1 MSTVKTFDD
10 KEQLA
15 HAAAEAAVDILRTS
29 IDTHGSAT
37 WILAGGSTPLAAYQI
52 IATNHSDA
60 IDWTKV
66 TVMLGDERM
75 GPMDGPFNNWHAID
89 TILAPLPVRR
99 LRPRS
104 DLSAEESAR
113 DYETYFSL
121 IPKSDNGLP
130 RLDLVWLGVGDD
142 GHTLSLFPGHNS
154 MFPSGNLIIP
164 VHDSPKPPR
173 DRISFSLRSLQGA
186 KNTMVLASGHE
197 KHAAVHG
204 ALSGNN
210 LPIAIAVS
218 IIETHE
224 GSVAWYIDAT
234 AAN

>member
-15 HAAAEAAVDILRTS
+15 HASAEAAVDILRTS
-29 IDTHGSAT
+29 IDTNGNAT
-37 WILAGGSTPLAAYQI
+37 WVLAGGSTPLAAYQI
-52 IATNHSDA
+52 LATNHSDS

-104 DLSAEESAR
+104 DMSAEESAR

-130 RLDLVWLGVGDD
+130 RLDLIWLGVGDD

-154 MFPSGNLIIP
+154 MFPSSNLIIP

-210 LPIAIAVS
+210 SPIAIAVS

-224 GSVAWYIDAT
+224 GSVTWYIDAT